1 MQAARRLYLYVM
13 SGITLAVIAAGLA
26 ILIDV
31 ILTGSGILQHPYDQ
45 YTSRR
50 EQLSQ
55 AIAMLVVGVPVW
67 AVHWRLIERGM
78 APSRPERDA
87 ERGSTIRAIYLTLVL
102 VVTLAVWVTGAG
114 ALVQY
119 LIASA
124 DRTLTSTSYV
134 DPVASVSM
142 MVVGLI
148 GWVFHVLV
156 RRRDLSGDPV
166 SGPAAWIPRLYLY
179 GVSLA
184 ALTLAIGALQEF
196 ARGTIAPVEFDQG
209 YGRFQVIE
217 SGVGAVATALVW
229 LGHWWYVTRLA
240 GGDGWRAADERVSR
254 TRLAAFILTV
264 VAATGFAVFA
274 TAGFVQ
280 GLLAPAIGR
289 LPYDSSEATRLAFGS
304 LAGAIPWTIAW
315 WGHLRWLRREPAVA
329 DPLRALHQVRLL
341 THGMAAVGLT
351 LGAVGLGWLL
361 GLGIDIV
368 FGGERMTDP
377 NRLPWTFELA
387 QFVPLAVL
395 GLGLWAWQWSRVL
408 ARRRLDPEG
417 EADSTIRRAF
427 LYLTL
432 AGSVVAALIG
442 ATLILYRLVGTIIG
456 ANLTGNA
463 VSALSTPIGALI
475 MAAVLLGYHGTL
487 LRADQAL
494 RPAVVPAAVP
504 AVAVPAG
511 SAAAVAAGAGSR
523 RTLELVGP
531 EGADLDAALAAAR
544 SALPDGVRLEE
555 PGAGE

>member
-1 MQAARRLYLYVM
+1 MQAARRLYLYAM
-13 SGITLAVIAAGLA
+13 SGITLTVIAAGLA
-26 ILIDV
+26 MLIDV
-31 ILTGSGILQHPYDQ
+31 IVTGSGILQHPYDQ
-45 YTSRR
+45 YTNRR

-55 AIAMLVVGVPVW
+55 AIAMLAVGVPVW
-67 AVHWRLIERGM
+67 AVHWRLVQRGL
-78 APSRPERDA
+78 APARPDRDA
-87 ERGSTIRAIYLTLVL
+87 ERGSAIRAIYLTLVL

-114 ALVQY
+114 ALVPY

-124 DRTLTSTSYV
+124 DRTLAQNSYV
-134 DPVASVSM
+134 DPVASISM
-142 MVVGLI
+142 MVVGLV
-148 GWVFHVLV
+148 GWAFHALV
-156 RRRDLSGDPV
+156 RRQDLSGDPV

-196 ARGTIAPVEFDQG
+196 ARATIAPVEFDG
-209 YGRFQVIE
+209 SYGRFQVIE

-240 GGDGWRAADERVSR
+240 GGDDWRGIDERVSR
-254 TRLAAFILTV
+254 TRLTAFIVTV
-264 VAATGFAVFA
+264 VAATGFAIFA
-274 TAGFVQ
+274 TAGLVQ

-289 LPYDSSEATRLAFGS
+289 LPYDSTEVTRLAFGS

-315 WGHLRWLRREPAVA
+315 WGHLRWLRREPAA
-329 DPLRALHQVRLL
+329 GDSLRALHQVRLV
-341 THGMAAVGLT
+341 THGMAAVGLA
-351 LGAVGLGWLL
+351 LGAAGAGWLL
-361 GLGIDIV
+361 GMGVDIV

-387 QFVPLAVL
+387 QFLPLAIL
-395 GLGLWAWQWSRVL
+395 GLAVWAWQWSRVL
-408 ARRRLDPEG
+408 ARWRLDPEG

-432 AGSVVAALIG
+432 AGAVVAALVG

-463 VSALSTPIGALI
+463 ISELSTPIGALV

-487 LRADQAL
+487 LRADLRL
-494 RPAVVPAAVP
+494 RPAVTPAAVST
-504 AVAVPAG
+504 VAG
-511 SAAAVAAGAGSR
+511 GSR

-544 SALPDGVRLEE
+544 AALPDGVRLEE
-555 PGAGE
+555 PGAGG

>member
-1 MQAARRLYLYVM
+1 MQAARRLYLYAM

-26 ILIDV
+26 MLIDV
-31 ILTGSGILQHPYDQ
+31 IVTGSGILQHPYDG
-45 YTSRR
+45 SSNRR

-55 AIAMLVVGVPVW
+55 AIAMLAVGVPVW
-67 AVHWRLIERGM
+67 AIHWRFVQRGL
-78 APSRPERDA
+78 AASQPGRDA

-102 VVTLAVWVTGAG
+102 VVTLALWVAGAS

-124 DRTLTSTSYV
+124 DRTLASYSYV

-142 MVVGLI
+142 MVVGLV
-148 GWVFHVLV
+148 GWALHVLV

-166 SGPAAWIPRLYLY
+166 AGPAAWIPRVYLY
-179 GVSLA
+179 GVSLV

-196 ARGTIAPVEFDQG
+196 ARATIAPVEFDQG

-217 SGVGAVATALVW
+217 SGVGAVTAALVW

-254 TRLAAFILTV
+254 TRLAAFVVTV

-289 LPYDSSEATRLAFGS
+289 LPYDSAEASRLVFGS
-304 LAGAIPWTIAW
+304 LAGAIPWTIVW
-315 WGHLRWLRREPAVA
+315 WGHLRWLRREPAA
-329 DPLRALHQVRLL
+329 ATPLRALHQVRLL
-341 THGMAAVGLT
+341 THGMAAVGLA
-351 LGAVGLGWLL
+351 LGAAGLGWLL

-387 QFVPLAVL
+387 QFVPLATL

-432 AGSVVAALIG
+432 AGSVVAALAG
-442 ATLILYRLVGTIIG
+442 ATLILYRLVGTVIG

-463 VSALSTPIGALI
+463 VSALSTPIGALV
-475 MAAVLLGYHGTL
+475 MAAALLAYHGTL
-487 LRADQAL
+487 LRADQRL
-494 RPAVVPAAVP
+494 RPAVAPAAVL
-504 AVAVPAG
+504 AVAVPEG
-511 SAAAVAAGAGSR
+511 SAAAVAVGAGSR

-531 EGADLDAALAAAR
+531 EGADLDAALMAAR
-544 SALPDGVRLEE
+544 AALPDGVRLEE